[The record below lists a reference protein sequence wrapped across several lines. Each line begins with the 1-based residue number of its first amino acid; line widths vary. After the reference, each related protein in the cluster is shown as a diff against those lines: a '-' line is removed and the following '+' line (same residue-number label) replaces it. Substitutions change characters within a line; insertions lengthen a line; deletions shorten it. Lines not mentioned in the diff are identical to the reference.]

1 MYDESLANP
10 SAEVVT
16 MLLLARYVLPMNAP
30 YIEDGGVVVRDSG
43 IVAVGTQAE
52 LLAAY
57 PDEAV
62 TDYGLAALMP
72 GFVDVHTHLEY
83 SVFRGVVD
91 DLPYTRWKMEVQRLE
106 DLLTEDDWRDSAVL
120 GSAEAIRSGITT
132 IADVTHSGASLEA
145 ADSGGL
151 RAVIYREVS
160 SMDAGKAEAEVAAAL
175 DDMRAWEAQSDG
187 ARISIG
193 IAPHGPYTCH
203 PRLFQAVAEAVGTSD
218 THVSLHLA
226 GSRDEYDFVKYGS
239 SPLGQDFRTQ
249 SGWGDEAWM
258 PTGVS
263 PVRYVYQWGVL
274 DLPNVLAVHCVH
286 VDAEDIAVLKRTD
299 VAIAYCARCNA
310 KLGMGTAPLGKFLK
324 QGLRVGIGTDSPAS
338 NSTMDVFAEMR
349 TGLLIQRS
357 LLGSKGFFTA
367 EEFLRL
373 ATIGGARALRL
384 DSITGSLEP
393 GKRADVIAVDLSH
406 SYQVPTGNPYSAVVH
421 TSNQEDVLL
430 TMVDGRIL
438 YERGQHLSVETEPM
452 RERFEDIRRKIRD

>member
-1 MYDESLANP
+1 
-10 SAEVVT
+10 
-16 MLLLARYVLPMNAP
+16 MLLLARYVLPMSAP
-30 YIEDGGVVVRDSG
+30 YIEDGGVVIRDSD
-43 IVAVGTQAE
+43 IVAVGTRAE

-57 PDEAV
+57 PDEEV

-72 GFVDVHTHLEY
+72 GFVDLHTHLEY

-106 DLLTEDDWRDSAVL
+106 DRLTEDDWRESAVL
-120 GSAEAIRSGITT
+120 GSTEAIRSGITT
-132 IADVTHSGASLEA
+132 IADVTYSGASLEA
-145 ADSGGL
+145 ADSAGL

-160 SMDAGKAEAEVAAAL
+160 SMDAGKAEAEVAAAF
-175 DDMRAWEAQSDG
+175 DDMRAWEARSNT
-187 ARISIG
+187 ARMSIG

-203 PRLFQAVAEAVGTSD
+203 PRLFQAVAEAVGTND

-249 SGWGDEAWM
+249 SGWGEEAWM

-274 DLPNVLAVHCVH
+274 EIPNVLAVHCVH
-286 VDAEDIAVLKRTD
+286 VDSDDIAILERTD
-299 VAIAYCARCNA
+299 VAVALCARCNA
-310 KLGMGTAPLGKFLK
+310 KLAMGTAPLGDFLAK
-324 QGLRVGIGTDSPAS
+324 GLRVGIGTDSPAS
-338 NSTMDVFAEMR
+338 NSTIDFFAEMR
-349 TGLLIQRS
+349 TGLLVQRS

-373 ATIGGARALRL
+373 ATIGGAQALKL
-384 DSITGSLEP
+384 DRITGSLEP
-393 GKRADVIAVDLSH
+393 GKRADIIAVDLSH
-406 SYQVPTGNPYSAVVH
+406 SYQVPTENPYSAVVH

-430 TMVDGRIL
+430 TMVDGRAL

-452 RERFEDIRRKIRD
+452 RERFQDIRRKIRD